1 MTEQRRAL
9 VVDDMAVN
17 RLLAVKLLSK
27 SGWKV
32 CEADD
37 GPAALTVLES
47 AGPLELMLLDISM
60 PQMSGQ
66 ELCHIIRAREL
77 GGAGV
82 KIIAYTAHAAP
93 EDIAA
98 FRADGFDAVLA
109 KPVSRG
115 ALGDV
120 LIELGLGG

>member
-17 RLLAVKLLSK
+17 RLLAVKLLTK
-27 SGWKV
+27 GGWTV
-32 CEADD
+32 SEADD
-37 GPAALTVLES
+37 GPAAINLLE
-47 AGPLELMLLDISM
+47 GLGQFEVMLLDISM

-66 ELCHIIRAREL
+66 ELCRIIRQRGL

-93 EDIAA
+93 EDIAT
-98 FRADGFDAVLA
+98 FRAEGFDAVLA

-115 ALGDV
+115 TLGDT
-120 LIELGLGG
+120 LTEMGYPP